1 MDAVGSEENGQ
12 DAQNLSGLA
21 GVGPQSPDMK
31 ALLLALL
38 LVCTLCPDTAR
49 SQNAVRLC
57 GREFLRAVVYTCG
70 GSRWRRVPSELSA
83 EDTDPDAGQAS
94 EVTMETGRLRR
105 SLDTVLPA
113 VCCNVG
119 CRKNDLA
126 LMC

>member
-1 MDAVGSEENGQ
+1 
-12 DAQNLSGLA
+12 
-21 GVGPQSPDMK
+21 MK

-83 EDTDPDAGQAS
+83 E

>member
-12 DAQNLSGLA
+12 VKSSKDTQNLSGLA

-31 ALLLALL
+31 ALLLALV

-70 GSRWRRVPSELSA
+70 GSRWRRVPSELPA
-83 EDTDPDAGQAS
+83 EDTDPDAGQ
-94 EVTMETGRLRR
+94 ETGQLRR
-105 SLDTVLPA
+105 SLDTVLPV

-119 CRKNDLA
+119 CRRNDLA